1 MAKITIAALLL
12 IWVITRVH
20 WRDYVVDKDT
30 NESYAVLASQTD
42 ATGQRL
48 FRVASGILWWSDQQL
63 RPAGDFAVDEGVT
76 VRPGFARTIRSV
88 KLPLLI
94 VAAGGFVCSILTVSM
109 RWWFLL
115 RIQGIYIRRWEAVRL
130 TFLGYFFSLVVPG
143 TVGGDVVKAYY
154 AARHTD
160 KKAAAL
166 VSIFVDRVLGLTE
179 LAGLATVMVS
189 FVLLSGLASFQQMRV
204 AVYAVCI
211 ILVVVAG
218 MLTFLFSRRFRR
230 MLGLQRFYKRLSI
243 AHHFEAAG
251 EAATLY
257 RNRLGALAKAIGVTF
272 GAHIVWVSAIAM
284 VGRSLSLPIE
294 FYRYFV
300 YVPIIYI
307 IGAVPLSPGGLGVI
321 ESLYVKFFAV
331 GAIGASQILPLALLA
346 RGIPMFWT
354 LPGLVVAIAGS
365 KLPAAAAMEAEL
377 GLAQK
382 VSDPGGPDKPAD
394 AGGGQ

>member
-12 IWVITRVH
+12 IWVLARVH
-20 WRDYVVDKDT
+20 WEDYVVDKDT
-30 NESYAVLASQTD
+30 NKSYAVLASQTD
-42 ATGQRL
+42 PTGRRL
-48 FRVASGILWWSDQQL
+48 FRVASGILWWSEEQL
-63 RPAGDFAVDEGVT
+63 RPAGDFAAEEGLT
-76 VRPGFARTIRSV
+76 VRPGFARTIKSV

-94 VAAGGFVCSILTVSM
+94 VATGGFVCSVLTVSM

-115 RIQGIYIRRWEAVRL
+115 RIQGIHIRRWEAVRL

-154 AARHTD
+154 AARHTH

-179 LAGLATVMVS
+179 LAGLATVMVG

-211 ILVVVAG
+211 ILVVVAA

-257 RNRLGALAKAIGVTF
+257 RNRLGALGKAIALTF
-272 GAHIVWVSAIAM
+272 GAHIVWVSAIGM
-284 VGRSLSLPIE
+284 VGKSLSLPIE

-300 YVPIIYI
+300 YIPIIYI
-307 IGAVPLSPGGLGVI
+307 IGAVPLSPGGLGV
-321 ESLYVKFFAV
+321 
-331 GAIGASQILPLALLA
+331 
-346 RGIPMFWT
+346 
-354 LPGLVVAIAGS
+354 
-365 KLPAAAAMEAEL
+365 
-377 GLAQK
+377 
-382 VSDPGGPDKPAD
+382 
-394 AGGGQ
+394 